1 MSAQGSKSEIH
12 FRKEGGAIE
21 GREGG
26 RLRIAFKYLFSA
38 WWNSRAASPTS
49 GARLRWY
56 LRRRS
61 AKYYHY
67 HVPPA
72 TPRLVNGN
80 FHRNFATAREN
91 LLAVRA
97 TVREAARSPTDSTD
111 PTLFQTF
118 HFCAQLLYL
127 ASRRTNVRVYREIWL
142 ESCYSALNKLKETR
156 RI

>member
-1 MSAQGSKSEIH
+1 MSAVRDPNLRFISG
-12 FRKEGGAIE
+12 RRGG
-21 GREGG
+21 GGKRSRGG
-26 RLRIAFKYLFSA
+26 RAAVSESRSNICLAQRA

-61 AKYYHY
+61 ARYYH
-67 HVPPA
+67 VPPPA

-111 PTLFQTF
+111 PTLFQSVP
-118 HFCAQLLYL
+118 LLRATVIFSL
-127 ASRRTNVRVYREIWL
+127 ASNKRARLSRNMIRVVL
-142 ESCYSALNKLKETR
+142 
-156 RI
+156 

>member
-1 MSAQGSKSEIH
+1 MSAVRDPNLRFISG
-12 FRKEGGAIE
+12 RRGGGEAIE

-61 AKYYHY
+61 ARYYH
-67 HVPPA
+67 VPPPA

-111 PTLFQTF
+111 PTLFQSVP
-118 HFCAQLLYL
+118 LLRATVIFSL
-127 ASRRTNVRVYREIWL
+127 ASNKRARLSRNMIRVVL
-142 ESCYSALNKLKETR
+142 
-156 RI
+156 

>member
-61 AKYYHY
+61 ARYYH
-67 HVPPA
+67 VPPPA

-111 PTLFQTF
+111 PTLFQSVP
-118 HFCAQLLYL
+118 LLRATVIFSL
-127 ASRRTNVRVYREIWL
+127 ASNKRARLSRNMIRVVL
-142 ESCYSALNKLKETR
+142 
-156 RI
+156 